1 MCYACVSLRGE
12 TTHRSIVPKKTG
24 NRPAHKVPR
33 MTENIERGD
42 KKERKT
48 DLKDPVVVVG

>member
-1 MCYACVSLRGE
+1 MCFIKRGNNPQKYS
-12 TTHRSIVPKKTG
+12 TKKNR
-24 NRPAHKVPR
+24 NRPAHEVPR
-33 MTENIERGD
+33 MTESIERGD

>member
-1 MCYACVSLRGE
+1 
-12 TTHRSIVPKKTG
+12 
-24 NRPAHKVPR
+24 